1 MNIPT
6 AGVSQWPKGVIVGAS
21 SADATPWFY
30 YSGITDSGPKKL
42 TLPH

>member
-6 AGVSQWPKGVIVGAS
+6 SGVSQWSKGVIVGAS

-30 YSGITDSGPKKL
+30 YSGITDRGPKKL